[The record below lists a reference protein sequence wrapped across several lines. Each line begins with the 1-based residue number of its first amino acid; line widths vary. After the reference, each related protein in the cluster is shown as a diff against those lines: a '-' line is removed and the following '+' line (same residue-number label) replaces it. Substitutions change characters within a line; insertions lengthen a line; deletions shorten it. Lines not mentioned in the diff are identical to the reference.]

1 MTMKLP
7 KPLYSGIK
15 VFLGRQGQ
23 EKFGDELFLFS
34 IISSVL
40 VLVLI
45 GMLLVRNFNCAQDE
59 MKNDLKVKKEIRNGK
74 LLHST
79 N

>member
-1 MTMKLP
+1 MKLP

-15 VFLGRQGQ
+15 ICLGRQGQ

-34 IISSVL
+34 IIASVL

-45 GMLLVRNFNCAQDE
+45 GMLLVRNFKCARDE
-59 MKNDLKVKKEIRNGK
+59 IKNDLKVKKEIRNGK
-74 LLHST
+74 LLRST